1 MLDFGNLIEEL
12 KVRKG
17 MTNTDVS
24 LYLDVSKSLLIK
36 YISGESYP
44 KYEKSVPM
52 LEKMDTE
59 LKIDYGSGVEDFD
72 YEKFKKFISDN
83 INEYGLLRM
92 QLRTGMSTAT
102 LNRTRKKADVNLNL
116 RTISCMADG
125 MKIKLFFEKHYEMQE
140 EEKSEETAI

>member
-44 KYEKSVPM
+44 KYEKSVSM

-140 EEKSEETAI
+140 EKKSEEAAI

>member
-140 EEKSEETAI
+140 EEKSEEAAI

>member
-17 MTNTDVS
+17 MSNTDVS
-24 LYLDVSKSLLIK
+24 IYLDVSKSLLIK

-44 KYEKSVPM
+44 KYEKSLPM
-52 LEKMDTE
+52 LEKMDVA

-83 INEYGLLRM
+83 ISEYGLLRM

-102 LNRTRKKADVNLNL
+102 LNRTRKKEDVNLNL
-116 RTISCMADG
+116 RTISSMADG
-125 MKIKLFFEKHYEMQE
+125 MKIKLWFEKHYEMKTENKPVE
-140 EEKSEETAI
+140 EVV

>member
-140 EEKSEETAI
+140 EKKSEEAAI

>member
-17 MTNTDVS
+17 MSNTDVS
-24 LYLDVSKSLLIK
+24 IYLDVSKSLLIK

-44 KYEKSVPM
+44 KYEKSLPM
-52 LEKMDTE
+52 LEKMDVA

-83 INEYGLLRM
+83 ISEYGLLRM

-102 LNRTRKKADVNLNL
+102 LNRTRKKEDVNLNL
-116 RTISCMADG
+116 RTISSMADG
-125 MKIKLFFEKHYEMQE
+125 MKIKLWFEKHYEMQTENKPVE
-140 EEKSEETAI
+140 EVV

>member
-116 RTISCMADG
+116 RIISCMADG

-140 EEKSEETAI
+140 EEKSEEAAI